1 VQEKSINPVKEKAT
15 SPKGNGVEDTIQDES
30 SEGEMKRIKPAAGRI
45 AQPKTMPPLKR
56 PRSEFESST
65 PGCAPPSGSQKFL
78 KTADGAKTR
87 TTSTAPQPQ
96 PYDPRPWIERYGP
109 YDLSDLV
116 VHKKKVADVRKW
128 LEEALQGQKYR
139 RLLVLKGP
147 AGSGKT
153 ATVSLL
159 GLAMN
164 FDTIEWRNPAA
175 ADFLSNDFVSAST
188 QFEDFLGRS
197 GKFGSLEFAGS
208 GDVSDNFQS
217 TRSVERKTSA
227 DQIIL
232 VEEFP
237 TVVTRAA
244 PALQAFRNTILQSL
258 AVSGGT
264 LAGSTALAV
273 NPIVMVIS
281 ESTIPSASNSSEDF
295 TAYRLLGPEILN
307 HPSTTVLEFN
317 PVAPTY
323 ISRAVNLT
331 LEKQS
336 RATGTR
342 HNLSTVVLQKL
353 SEIGDVRN
361 AISTLEFLCLQTDA
375 APSASIDPPKGKRAR
390 SSKPKPTASAS
401 SDAAALSVL
410 SLRESSLGLFHAVGR
425 VLYNKRTVPS
435 TEPSIPVPPHQVHL
449 MRPLAPEAD
458 VATLIDETGTD
469 AATFL
474 AALHEN
480 YVLSCFDP
488 GGDSKATLESVN
500 GCLDALCDADLLGA
514 SATFSTSASSGRVD
528 DVRQGDLAFTVGVSG
543 ILMSLPHPVKRQA
556 PPVGIRP
563 ASDQSRSAGVVPSSA
578 SSGRNDL
585 AAHRMYYPTSLKLWR
600 AKDEAQGLLDHFTT
614 RVLDGRFAKQLQQ
627 CRRKTLTVLPVG
639 QMLPPPRKPTSSP
652 ATDTGED
659 VSTETLAIGS
669 GHSASQELLLERL
682 PYLAHM
688 LRATP
693 RDPKNTS
700 PAAAASTAS
709 LLRQIERVARFTGL
723 RSSEEDDDVVRE
735 EEMQIDGGRAREIFG
750 KVMVGSGKE
759 KNGVLDGEGI
769 RGLVLSDDDIVDD

>member
-1 VQEKSINPVKEKAT
+1 VKEKAT
-15 SPKGNGVEDTIQDES
+15 SPNGNGVEDTIQDES
-30 SEGEMKRIKPAAGRI
+30 SEDETKRIKPAAGRI
-45 AQPKTMPPLKR
+45 AQHNSMPPLKR
-56 PRSEFESST
+56 PRSEFETST

-96 PYDPRPWIERYGP
+96 SYDPRPWIEKYGP
-109 YDLSDLV
+109 SDLSDLV

-128 LEEALQGQKYR
+128 LEEALQGQRYR

-159 GLAMN
+159 ASAMN

-208 GDVSDNFQS
+208 DHAGNNFQS
-217 TRSVERKTSA
+217 TTSVETKA
-227 DQIIL
+227 NAEQIIL
-232 VEEFP
+232 IEEFP

-258 AVSGGT
+258 AVSSRI
-264 LAGSTALAV
+264 LAGTTALAV

-281 ESTIPSASNSSEDF
+281 ESTMSSASNPSEDF
-295 TAYRLLGPEILN
+295 TAHRLLGPEILN
-307 HPSTTVLEFN
+307 HLATTVFEFN

-323 ISRAVNLT
+323 ISRALKLT
-331 LEKQS
+331 MEKQS
-336 RATGTR
+336 RATGIR

-361 AISTLEFLCLQTDA
+361 AISTLEFLCLQMDA
-375 APSASIDPPKGKRAR
+375 APSASVTLPKGKRSR
-390 SSKPKPTASAS
+390 SLNLNPPASTS

-425 VLYNKRTVPS
+425 VLYNKRTVRS
-435 TEPSIPVPPHQVHL
+435 IESSIPVPPHQVHL

-469 AATFL
+469 TSTFL

-488 GGDSKATLESVN
+488 GGDSEATLNSVN

-528 DVRQGDLAFTVGVSG
+528 DIRQGDLAFTVGVSG
-543 ILMSLPHPVKRQA
+543 ILMSLPHPVKRQPP

-563 ASDQSRSAGVVPSSA
+563 ASSQSRSVGVVPSSA
-578 SSGRNDL
+578 SSGRNDF

-614 RVLDGRFAKQLQQ
+614 RVLDGKFAKQLQQ
-627 CRRKTLTVLPVG
+627 CRRKTLTALPVG
-639 QMLPPPRKPTSSP
+639 QMLPPPRKPASLPANDTS
-652 ATDTGED
+652 ED
-659 VSTETLAIGS
+659 IFTETVATGS
-669 GHSASQELLLERL
+669 GHSARQELLLERL

-693 RDPKNTS
+693 GYPKNTS
-700 PAAAASTAS
+700 SAAAASTAS

-723 RSSEEDDDVVRE
+723 RSGDEDDDGVRE

-750 KVMVGSGKE
+750 KVVMGSCKE